1 MPSEFFDSVF
11 QEKKI
16 AVFLKAGLRVGLEIG
31 EKDTHVD
38 GWTKLSAKRVL
49 NIEKTSIQTHYRLST
64 GRNFS
69 VHRSLKSGP
78 VFRRLFE
85 KKSECHA
92 NALNE
97 RKYPLIKELS
107 YLM

>member
-38 GWTKLSAKRVL
+38 D
-49 NIEKTSIQTHYRLST
+49 
-64 GRNFS
+64 
-69 VHRSLKSGP
+69 
-78 VFRRLFE
+78 
-85 KKSECHA
+85 
-92 NALNE
+92 
-97 RKYPLIKELS
+97 
-107 YLM
+107 

>member
-16 AVFLKAGLRVGLEIG
+16 AVFLKAGLRAGLEIG

-38 GWTKLSAKRVL
+38 DWTKLSAKRVL

>member
-31 EKDTHVD
+31 ETDTHVER
-38 GWTKLSAKRVL
+38 WTKLSAKRVL